1 MEKDDQIIRNL
12 AIDLCENETDIAYR
26 ELDEVTDEFT
36 DLVMADEEFE
46 NSGYTD
52 EDYDEVREIV
62 EEEVNTYM
70 IENRDIFALA
80 EEYDGNMA
88 NDPLE
93 DSEWEEIYE
102 YAPETYKEALR
113 KRDSYQSDSF
123 PTIPDLVWRVIDESI
138 DEKIG
143 FTGYDPAIV
152 VDNIAINGDY
162 GDFDDYKNDDETD
175 EEFIERVEDSC
186 YQIFPEERFVIFSL

>member
-62 EEEVNTYM
+62 EEEVNTY
-70 IENRDIFALA
+70 IVENKDIYALA

-102 YAPETYKEALR
+102 NAPEIYKEALR

-143 FTGYDPAIV
+143 FTGYDPAVV

-186 YQIFPEERFVIFSL
+186 YQIFPDERFVIFSL